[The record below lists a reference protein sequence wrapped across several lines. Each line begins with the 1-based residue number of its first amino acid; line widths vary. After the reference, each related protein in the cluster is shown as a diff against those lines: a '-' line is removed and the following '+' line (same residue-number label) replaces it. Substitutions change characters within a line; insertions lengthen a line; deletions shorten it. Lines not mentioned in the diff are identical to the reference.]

1 MFWLLH
7 FLDSAGKICSV
18 WVWYPDTWTK
28 TLFYRGLVFFYFLCS
43 RLTVPSLPLSA
54 CDVVRCW
61 GSVTPCRENTNLR
74 SWWRSLL
81 TWPRGT
87 NRTLLTSS
95 LRWDLCLARRK
106 GHMTRVSYFGTVIG
120 LKQKELRLFIKND
133 LGLFW
138 LLSATVTRPST
149 LGLVSPGVGCRGDG
163 GSLHRL
169 TTCVRVCCRSVRL
182 WRTTLVNGKFYSLN
196 SKVFFFFLLPPW
208 NAAALRISATRN
220 VHCCWVFPSVGMN

>member
-1 MFWLLH
+1 MAAWLCVVVIALSG
-7 FLDSAGKICSV
+7 FRWKDLFSV
-18 WVWYPDTWTK
+18 GVVSRYFNQNFV
-28 TLFYRGLVFFYFLCS
+28 LQGFSFFYFLCS
-43 RLTVPSLPLSA
+43 RLTVPSLPLLA

-95 LRWDLCLARRK
+95 LRWDLCLAWRK
-106 GHMTRVSYFGTVIG
+106 GHMTRVSYFGTVIW
-120 LKQKELRLFIKND
+120 LKQKELRLFIKNV

-169 TTCVRVCCRSVRL
+169 ITSVWVCCRSVRL
-182 WRTTLVNGKFYSLN
+182 WRTTLVNGEFYSLN
-196 SKVFFFFLLPPW
+196 SKFFFFLSVASLK
-208 NAAALRISATRN
+208 RRRSANECHT
-220 VHCCWVFPSVGMN
+220 